1 MALVE
6 SFSVIQGVAPRIL
19 VLGSMPGIASLQQ
32 QAYYAHARNA
42 FWPIM
47 ASYFQ
52 FDAQQSY
59 PDRLRYLTD
68 QGVAL
73 WDVLQRC
80 ERAGS
85 LDGAIKAESMVANR
99 IDLWLQQTPSV
110 VAVFCNGAKAGQLLQ
125 RYYPTLA
132 AKGLSIETLPSTSPA
147 HAALPLAT
155 KMQRWHQSLQQCI
168 GPSYD

>member
-32 QAYYAHARNA
+32 QAYYAHPRNA

-52 FDAQQSY
+52 FAAEQLYSE
-59 PDRLRYLTD
+59 RLRHLTD
-68 QGVAL
+68 RGIAL

-85 LDGAIKAESMVANR
+85 LDSAIKAESMVANR

-132 AKGLSIETLPSTSPA
+132 GKDLSIETLPSTSPA
-147 HAALPLAT
+147 YAAMALAT
-155 KMQRWHQSLQQCI
+155 KRQRWHQSLQQQCI
-168 GPSYD
+168 KPS

>member
-6 SFSVIQGVAPRIL
+6 SFSAVQGVAPRIL

-32 QAYYAHARNA
+32 NAYYAHPRNA

-52 FDAQQSY
+52 FDAQQPY
-59 PDRLRYLTD
+59 AARVTDLTD

-80 ERAGS
+80 ERPGS
-85 LDGAIKAESMVANR
+85 LDSAIKAESMVANR
-99 IDLWLQQTPSV
+99 IDLWLGQNPTV
-110 VAVFCNGAKAGQLLQ
+110 VALFCNGGKAGQLLQ
-125 RYYPTLA
+125 RYYPGLA
-132 AKGLSIETLPSTSPA
+132 ATGLRIETLPSTSPA
-147 HAALPLAT
+147 YAALPLAEKT
-155 KMQRWHQSLQQCI
+155 QRWHQSLQHLLA
-168 GPSYD
+168 G